1 MGERGHLLKLF
12 GSPPPHPT
20 SQWLS
25 PRETGAVLVFMN
37 REGSSLAVFNN
48 PLHER
53 ALLPAQLDPSCCSQR
68 SRAPTVYS
76 VISGCPVV
84 SSLARTLTVGKK
96 SCRPWHPQGQ
106 AFLVSSFIT
115 GSVIWPA
122 GSSTLLS
129 LLSLPKER
137 WDPGPAKPLIDLFP
151 APSLTQPPP
160 TICHL
165 PWMPLIWLEGKGIGF
180 IKNCWHL
187 KLAST
192 ALGCQLNRGRKN
204 SLGLI
209 PGPNKASHGL

>member
-1 MGERGHLLKLF
+1 MGETGHLLKLF

-20 SQWLS
+20 SQWLP
-25 PRETGAVLVFMN
+25 PRETGAILVFMN

-48 PLHER
+48 PLRER
-53 ALLPAQLDPSCCSQR
+53 ALLPAQPGSILQQSAQ
-68 SRAPTVYS
+68 RAPTVCS

-84 SSLARTLTVGKK
+84 PSLARILTVGKK
-96 SCRPWHPQGQ
+96 SRCPWHPQGQ

-129 LLSLPKER
+129 LLSLPREH

-192 ALGCQLNRGRKN
+192 AIGCQLSRGRKN

-209 PGPNKASHGL
+209 SGPNKASHGL